1 MSVEHCDR
9 HGHYDTDDYITCP
22 QCPDQLEHTMMTRVE
37 VNNLLVRVVE
47 AKAQLAIMQQHY
59 DDLYHQFWHE
69 IQQHYPIQP
78 R

>member
-1 MSVEHCDR
+1 
-9 HGHYDTDDYITCP
+9 
-22 QCPDQLEHTMMTRVE
+22 MMTRVE
-37 VNNLLVRVVE
+37 VHNLLVRVVE

-59 DDLYHQFWHE
+59 DDLYEKLWHE